1 MQLQNLVRTLDSM
14 SDDELL
20 ERLRTVRHSREVG
33 RPTARKRA
41 DAPERKASKARVS
54 ATTKLLDG
62 LSDEER
68 QALIE
73 RLSKD

>member
-20 ERLRTVRHSREVG
+20 ERLRIVRHSREVG
-33 RPTARKRA
+33 RPTARKR

-73 RLSKD
+73 RLSKE